1 MNFYS
6 QLKQDKYLY
15 DNFFN
20 SKKNNGFFLEIGADD
35 GIRFSNSYFF
45 EKHLNWDGI
54 CIEASPTRY
63 KELVNNR
70 NSINVNALV
79 YSEITELEF
88 LNIEGYG
95 RGLSGIVEKYGKH
108 EIRVEQST
116 KSDKTISK
124 DVIKLKTCTVDSI
137 LLQHNITHIDYLS
150 LDVEGSELNVLQG
163 IDFSRTNIDFMT
175 VENNYNDA
183 NLKRYIEEQGYQHI
197 KRLGVDDVYKKIT

>member
-70 NSINVNALV
+70 NSINVNALNIPFQV
-79 YSEITELEF
+79 YHHF
-88 LNIEGYG
+88 
-95 RGLSGIVEKYGKH
+95 
-108 EIRVEQST
+108 
-116 KSDKTISK
+116 
-124 DVIKLKTCTVDSI
+124 
-137 LLQHNITHIDYLS
+137 
-150 LDVEGSELNVLQG
+150 
-163 IDFSRTNIDFMT
+163 
-175 VENNYNDA
+175 
-183 NLKRYIEEQGYQHI
+183 
-197 KRLGVDDVYKKIT
+197 